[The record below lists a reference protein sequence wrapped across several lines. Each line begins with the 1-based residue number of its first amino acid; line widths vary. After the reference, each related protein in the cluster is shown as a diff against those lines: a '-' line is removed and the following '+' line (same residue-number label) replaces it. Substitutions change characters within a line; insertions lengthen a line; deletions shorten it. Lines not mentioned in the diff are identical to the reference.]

1 VTQGRQRNQTRI
13 QSLARANAILDVL
26 VANEVAAL
34 RDISEATGLNKTTVY
49 YLAQSL
55 VDLGF
60 AERVG
65 NGQGYRLGLRH
76 LELGRTV
83 LRRVNIIPVS
93 RPSLIRLC
101 TLSRETVNL
110 ALPYVFDAMIVES
123 LEGTHGVRATS
134 YAGSRAPYHAT
145 ACGKAILAFL
155 EPAAREAIYQA
166 RPLDRITPNTIT
178 DKDALEEQLALVK
191 ARGYAIDMEETEPN
205 AHCVAAPIWDGLG
218 NVAGAISV
226 AALASRL
233 SQSALPDLA
242 QSIMRETNSI
252 SKILSGELAA
262 AEVTAVEAD
271 RNRRELRAR

>member
-1 VTQGRQRNQTRI
+1 VPPSQRNPTRI
-13 QSLARANAILDVL
+13 QSLARANKILDVL
-26 VANEVAAL
+26 VANGVAAL

-49 YLAQSL
+49 YLTESL

-65 NGQGYRLGLRH
+65 DGQGYRLGLRN

-83 LRRVNIIPVS
+83 LRRVNIIAVS

-101 TLSRETVNL
+101 ALSRETVNL

-155 EPAAREAIYQA
+155 EPAVRESIYQA
-166 RPLDRITPNTIT
+166 RPLNRITPKTIT
-178 DKDALEEQLALVK
+178 EKDALEAQLAVVK
-191 ARGYAIDMEETEPN
+191 ARGYAIDMEETELN

-233 SQSALPDLA
+233 SQSALTDLA

-252 SKILSGELAA
+252 SKILSGELAM
-262 AEVTAVEAD
+262 TRGPTVEAG
-271 RNRRELRAR
+271 RSPRRQLRAR